1 MSTNA
6 MSPPAWEMASVVAM
20 KVCGTV
26 ITISPRSM
34 PAAMKAKRSASVP
47 LFTPTQNFVSQ
58 NRAKSRSNSSTVGPP
73 MKPALLNAFFTTAND
88 SSSSSLCGVTRSR
101 NGTFVGLA
109 MALLFLLCDKPQKFG
124 GISGHNGVCRHV
136 PGYDATCTDN
146 GVLTDGQI
154 AQNRGAGPDGCSPSN
169 QGLFYF
175 PVRFCL

>member
-6 MSPPAWEMASVVAM
+6 MCPPAWEMASVVAM
-20 KVCGTV
+20 NVWGTV
-26 ITISPRSM
+26 ITISPDSM
-34 PAAMKAKRSASVP
+34 PAAIKAKRNASVP
-47 LFTPTQNFVSQ
+47 LFTPTQNFASQ
-58 NRAKSRSNSSTVGPP
+58 NRANSRSNSSTIGPP
-73 MKPALLNAFFTTAND
+73 MKPALLKAFFTTANN

-154 AQNRGAGPDGCSPSN
+154 AQNGGARPDGSTLSN
-169 QGLFYF
+169 
-175 PVRFCL
+175 

>member
-1 MSTNA
+1 
-6 MSPPAWEMASVVAM
+6 M
-20 KVCGTV
+20 KGRGRAEVQ
-26 ITISPRSM
+26 
-34 PAAMKAKRSASVP
+34 
-47 LFTPTQNFVSQ
+47 LFTRTQKFASQ
-58 NRAKSRSNSSTVGPP
+58 TCASSRSNSSTMGPP
-73 MKPALLNAFFTTAND
+73 MKPALLNAVFTTANN

-109 MALLFLLCDKPQKFG
+109 IALLFLLCDKPQKFG

-154 AQNRGAGPDGCSPSN
+154 AQNRGAGPDGCSLSN

-175 PVRFCL
+175 PVHFCL